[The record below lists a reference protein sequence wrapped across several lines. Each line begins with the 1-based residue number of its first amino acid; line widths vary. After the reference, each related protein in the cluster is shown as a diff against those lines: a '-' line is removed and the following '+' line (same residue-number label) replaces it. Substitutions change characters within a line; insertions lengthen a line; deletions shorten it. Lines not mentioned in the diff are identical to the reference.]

1 MLLNQLSQKEII
13 IFSENK
19 NSKIS
24 FKTKA
29 REIIIKSFLIIV
41 INMKIIMQL

>member
-29 REIIIKSFLIIV
+29 REIIIKKFFNNRNKYENL
-41 INMKIIMQL
+41 MQL